1 MAGIGA
7 SGLLQ
12 QCTNKHRPNHGIVW
26 VASTI
31 GDEFDGVLFQRLQQ
45 HLWDSRSHQPVR
57 PRKESD
63 VMQPDPAIKGIETTG
78 QSRPESSQ
86 EQVGAESFRDWFNS
100 QGGVTGWVF
109 AQMRKEWEAG
119 QQNAIP
125 PSKADNDKAWNVA
138 ISQTKEGCISTVS
151 IWVGR
156 LPSPTKTA
164 GKARNEL

>member
-1 MAGIGA
+1 
-7 SGLLQ
+7 
-12 QCTNKHRPNHGIVW
+12 
-26 VASTI
+26 
-31 GDEFDGVLFQRLQQ
+31 
-45 HLWDSRSHQPVR
+45 
-57 PRKESD
+57 
-63 VMQPDPAIKGIETTG
+63 MQPDPAIKGIETTG